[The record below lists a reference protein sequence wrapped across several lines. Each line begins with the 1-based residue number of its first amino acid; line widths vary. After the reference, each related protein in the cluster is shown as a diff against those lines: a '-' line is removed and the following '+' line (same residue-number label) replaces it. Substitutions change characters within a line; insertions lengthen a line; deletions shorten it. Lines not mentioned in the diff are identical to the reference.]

1 MVLLLAIAIFLG
13 GFGLF
18 TVGSSLEESGPPP
31 LTTPMTTPKTPK
43 PAQIGRATLTIK
55 RTMPFV
61 IVAGS
66 GFKPN
71 ETVRLT
77 GPRTVRIRTTA
88 RGTFSVRLGSSDPCG
103 DLTIV
108 AVGSKGS
115 RASIQFSQFQCAVP

>member
-1 MVLLLAIAIFLG
+1 MVLFLALAIFLG

-18 TVGSSLEESGPPP
+18 AVGDSLEESAPPP
-31 LTTPMTTPKTPK
+31 LTTTPTAPK

-71 ETVRLT
+71 EMVRLSGPKTVR
-77 GPRTVRIRTTA
+77 VRTTA
-88 RGTFSVRLGSSDPCG
+88 RGNFSVRLGSADPCG

-108 AVGSKGS
+108 AVGSQGS